1 MLRLPKLLKED
12 GILIFESWAEGNE
25 KYAMAKDAKVG
36 SCLKIWCRQ
45 KKHRVRFLVS
55 LQALQNLLR
64 PNELLDALTEHCT
77 VRLGEEDAG
86 SIGVWEDV
94 FCINGKGVSSLQSER
109 AQKRNNENQ
118 RTSPI
123 MDVLRR
129 YHTVTN
135 YVYLFLLTSAHFC

>member
-36 SCLKIWCRQ
+36 NCLKMWCRP
-45 KKHRVRFLVS
+45 KKTSFFRFPFS

-77 VRLGEEDAG
+77 VQPGEED
-86 SIGVWEDV
+86 V
-94 FCINGKGVSSLQSER
+94 KMQ
-109 AQKRNNENQ
+109 
-118 RTSPI
+118 
-123 MDVLRR
+123 VL
-129 YHTVTN
+129 
-135 YVYLFLLTSAHFC
+135 